1 MSSNKRRRSKR
12 KSKVQKKKYLKTIRD
27 QLEFEKQLSDDEYE
41 NSTSSDED

>member
-12 KSKVQKKKYLKTIRD
+12 KSKAQKKKYLKTIKD